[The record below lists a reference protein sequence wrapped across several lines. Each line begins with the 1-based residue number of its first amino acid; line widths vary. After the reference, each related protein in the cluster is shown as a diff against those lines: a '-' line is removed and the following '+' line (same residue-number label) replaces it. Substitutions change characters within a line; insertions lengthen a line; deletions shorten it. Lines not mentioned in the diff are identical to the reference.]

1 MKLISEI
8 ETTKMEAERVDVK
21 KLKDISFFELSEE
34 KTLKWLSQEK
44 KKMHLILPIDCFRSK
59 LDLYVPWSYGGE

>member
-1 MKLISEI
+1 
-8 ETTKMEAERVDVK
+8 MEAESVDVK

-44 KKMHLILPIDCFRSK
+44 KCISFCPSIALGLNWIYMC
-59 LDLYVPWSYGGE
+59 LDRMEGNNIAKTSQ

>member
-8 ETTKMEAERVDVK
+8 ETTKMEAESVDVK

-44 KKMHLILPIDCFRSK
+44 KMHLILPIDCFRFK